1 MTNVMKKM
9 NNMSDEELF
18 QFIEFDSSRAESIS
32 YSGYSYWRSTLKV
45 FMSKRSTR
53 IILYFLIALLA
64 KRRVERV

>member
-32 YSGYSYWRSTLKV
+32 YSG
-45 FMSKRSTR
+45 
-53 IILYFLIALLA
+53 
-64 KRRVERV
+64 